1 MNETKQL
8 ELAEWADVDTDDL
21 DFDSIEQKLEN
32 ELQAQY
38 EDLETLKE
46 DYSKIGNPNTIGDTV
61 MSVVWEQFVNQIG
74 VVAGEDF
81 IKENRGLTLDLRES
95 KHIQTGE
102 NFATAAKLDGEIE
115 ALSKKVRDGE
125 ASFKERFDLQK
136 TQFERNGLIATHNYI
151 SKEKLEYNLDRF
163 ENKPHSQ
170 FRKQYVDPGMDATLP
185 RAGVLHSQ
193 GIDTVKD
200 IYTGR
205 QIPTETKLEDGRNNP
220 LAAQRE
226 HVQPSAKIY
235 KNPSLQMANSDQELG
250 AITNDKENLQG
261 YTTAERNNRKS
272 DKSPEEMIGSD
283 KNKHWEKANR
293 RAEEHIKRKEKEGE
307 ERLRQEGI
315 KTRKEEAFRIGGHA
329 LRSALMGLLASLIKE
344 VIKEL
349 ISWLRSQQKKFS
361 TFIESIKE
369 AIKSFISNI
378 KTHLITAGNTLLTT
392 IAYAIIGP
400 VVGMVKKA
408 WIFLKQGYKS
418 LKEAISYLKD
428 PANKQKPFSI
438 KILQVGKILVAG
450 LTAGGA
456 LVLGEVIEKGLMAIP
471 IFAVQIPLLGSL
483 ANILGIFF
491 GALVSG
497 LIGALALNLIDRLV
511 VRQQKKMNQ
520 NQQFDQQN
528 KIIHAQEKLLVVNDI
543 QLERKTME
551 VAQGIINRHM
561 EAVSSTQTINEAID
575 KNTETTKAAHQQNQE
590 ALNNIEDLL
599 NSI

>member
-1 MNETKQL
+1 
-8 ELAEWADVDTDDL
+8 
-21 DFDSIEQKLEN
+21 
-32 ELQAQY
+32 
-38 EDLETLKE
+38 
-46 DYSKIGNPNTIGDTV
+46 
-61 MSVVWEQFVNQIG
+61 
-74 VVAGEDF
+74 
-81 IKENRGLTLDLRES
+81 
-95 KHIQTGE
+95 
-102 NFATAAKLDGEIE
+102 
-115 ALSKKVRDGE
+115 
-125 ASFKERFDLQK
+125 
-136 TQFERNGLIATHNYI
+136 
-151 SKEKLEYNLDRF
+151 
-163 ENKPHSQ
+163 
-170 FRKQYVDPGMDATLP
+170 
-185 RAGVLHSQ
+185 
-193 GIDTVKD
+193 
-200 IYTGR
+200 
-205 QIPTETKLEDGRNNP
+205 
-220 LAAQRE
+220 
-226 HVQPSAKIY
+226 
-235 KNPSLQMANSDQELG
+235 
-250 AITNDKENLQG
+250 
-261 YTTAERNNRKS
+261 
-272 DKSPEEMIGSD
+272 
-283 KNKHWEKANR
+283 
-293 RAEEHIKRKEKEGE
+293 
-307 ERLRQEGI
+307 
-315 KTRKEEAFRIGGHA
+315 
-329 LRSALMGLLASLIKE
+329 MGLLASLIKDI
-344 VIKEL
+344 IKEL

-392 IAYAIIGP
+392 IAYAIVGP

-438 KILQVGKILVAG
+438 KMLQVGKILVAG

-520 NQQFDQQN
+520 NQQFNQQN
-528 KIIHAQEKLLVVNDI
+528 KIIHTQEKLLVVNDI

-561 EAVSSTQTINEAID
+561 EAVSSTQKINEAID
-575 KNTETTKAAHQQNQE
+575 KNTEKTKAAHQQNQE
-590 ALNNIEDLL
+590 ALNDIEDLL